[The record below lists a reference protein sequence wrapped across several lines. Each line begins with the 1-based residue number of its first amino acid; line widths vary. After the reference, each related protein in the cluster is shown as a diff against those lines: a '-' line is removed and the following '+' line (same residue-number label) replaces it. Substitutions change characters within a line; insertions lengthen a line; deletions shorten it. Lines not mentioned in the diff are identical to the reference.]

1 MTRSDLT
8 DRIMS
13 VSAIVAAIAAVAV
26 SAYEAR
32 INREYQRISVWPRV
46 QQANTFVPGDP
57 YQRVVSN
64 VGVGPAL
71 IRSVQISVD
80 GVTRRTWGEVSK
92 ALIGKP
98 LPGHI
103 YSSLHAGAVVLPN
116 KDITVLK
123 IAPSP
128 EAESFWE
135 QTQTPRLSIR
145 ICYSSLF
152 GECWL
157 SDSLAEQPAPVAE
170 CRSDPAKEFQQ

>member
-13 VSAIVAAIAAVAV
+13 VSAIVAAIAAVLVA
-26 SAYEAR
+26 AYEAR
-32 INREYQRISVWPRV
+32 INREYQRISVWPRI
-46 QQANTFVPGDP
+46 QQSNSFAGADT
-57 YQRVVSN
+57 YQRIVSN

-71 IRSVQISVD
+71 IRSVQVNVD
-80 GVTRRTWGEVSK
+80 GVARRNWSDVIH

-98 LPGHI
+98 APGHI
-103 YSSLHAGAVVLPN
+103 YSALHAGYVVLPN
-116 KDITVLK
+116 KDMTVLK
-123 IAPSP
+123 IPPGEDAQK
-128 EAESFWE
+128 FWE

-152 GECWL
+152 DECWV
-157 SDSLAEQPAPVAE
+157 SDSLADQPVPVAE